1 MFKER
6 IPIRIIASDSHSFNT
21 RFHEKLVR
29 VGYEDIEILSSYDV
43 IDDSNIAPSQ
53 QIFILPLISN
63 DNFIDKKIR
72 RVCERIKA
80 SPVLGII
87 KESSFVLE
95 NQYLETCNDLIYWPC
110 TDDEFTYRTQRLF
123 DVFKHT
129 DYLSCDDDILEG
141 FVGMNMIGRSP
152 PFVNVLKNIKKIS
165 CYDIPVLIEGET
177 GTGKELA
184 ARAIHYLGPRRDF
197 PFIPVNCGAI
207 PDNLI
212 ENELFGHEK
221 GAYTDA
227 KSSQQGIIALANH
240 GTIFLDEVEALSL
253 KGQIVLLRFF
263 EDQVY
268 KPLGASRPS
277 KANVR
282 IIAASNE
289 NLSQLV
295 ERGLF
300 RQDLFYRLNIVQ
312 IEIPPLSQRGE
323 DIKLLADY
331 FLNKYKSAYR
341 QQDKFLHPDSYKL
354 LKRNSWP
361 GNVRELENLLHSEF
375 LLAEGPCMELGKGS
389 SAQKDRRTN
398 LIDRRENHLFQDNF
412 NEAKSSIISR
422 FEKAYLK
429 QLFQEANGNVTLAAK
444 RAGKERRALGKLL
457 KKHGIS
463 KAN

>member
-1 MFKER
+1 MFKEQ

-21 RFHEKLVR
+21 RFYEKLVR
-29 VGYEDIEILSSYDV
+29 VGYNDIEILSSYDV

-53 QIFILPLISN
+53 QIFILPLSN
-63 DNFIDKKIR
+63 DNFIDEKNR
-72 RVCERIKA
+72 RVCERIKT

-87 KESSFVLE
+87 KESSFILE
-95 NQYLETCNDLIYWPC
+95 NQYLEICNDLIYWPC
-110 TDDEFTYRTQRLF
+110 TDDEFTYRTQRLI

-129 DYLSCDDDILEG
+129 DYLSCDDMQEG

-152 PFVNVLKNIKKIS
+152 PFVNALKNIKKIS

-184 ARAIHYLGPRRDF
+184 ARAIHYLGPRRGF

-212 ENELFGHEK
+212 ENELFGHKK

-227 KSSQQGIIALANH
+227 KSSQQGIIDLANH

-289 NLSQLV
+289 NLSRLV

-312 IEIPPLSQRGE
+312 IEIPPLSQRGG

-341 QQDKFLHPDSYKL
+341 QQDKFLHPDSYKW

-375 LLAEGPCMELGKGS
+375 LLAEGPCIELGKGS
-389 SAQKDRRTN
+389 DFQKDRRAN
-398 LIDRRENHLFQDNF
+398 LIDRRENQIFQDNF
-412 NEAKSSIISR
+412 NEAKSSIISQ

-429 QLFQEANGNVTLAAK
+429 QLIQEANGNVTLAAK